1 MIKYISNSAHYQEV
15 IAQIKTVKHTLW
27 IGTRHCLNITELFM
41 KNRITTTIMTAVM
54 ILFCSSTIVVAQSDN
69 VVPSGF
75 PELDEWVSKC
85 KVEIRKARNTLWREH
100 GSQMVTIQV

>member
-1 MIKYISNSAHYQEV
+1 
-15 IAQIKTVKHTLW
+15 
-27 IGTRHCLNITELFM
+27 M

-75 PELDEWVSKC
+75 PELDE
-85 KVEIRKARNTLWREH
+85 
-100 GSQMVTIQV
+100 

>member
-1 MIKYISNSAHYQEV
+1 
-15 IAQIKTVKHTLW
+15 
-27 IGTRHCLNITELFM
+27 M
-41 KNRITTTIMTAVM
+41 KNRITPTIMTAVM

-85 KVEIRKARNTLWREH
+85 KVERPNALAIRATTTANSTASIP
-100 GSQMVTIQV
+100 GIQKTR